1 MDDLSGRGLGS
12 GLGLG
17 RVDQGSSFTT
27 TTRSAAEQ
35 GEGVCVGV
43 ADDDDAAAADADDAG
58 FDAMLILVRCAYT
71 GSSSSRTG
79 VGRLNGAVV
88 RVLLVE
94 GNSGSAQVS
103 CRDFV
108 VDLDLGPI

>member
-27 TTRSAAEQ
+27 TTTTRSAAEQ
-35 GEGVCVGV
+35 GEGVCVVV
-43 ADDDDAAAADADDAG
+43 AAANDDAAAADADDAW

-88 RVLLVE
+88 RVLLVV

-103 CRDFV
+103 W
-108 VDLDLGPI
+108 P